1 MKIVI
6 LEADSLGQDMVFTPF
21 EALGDVVIYPAT
33 CAGVMEE
40 YSIDVDVI
48 VANIVLI

>member
-21 EALGDVVIYPAT
+21 EALGGMRMIKP
-33 CAGVMEE
+33 
-40 YSIDVDVI
+40 
-48 VANIVLI
+48 

>member
-21 EALGDVVIYPAT
+21 EALGEVVLPT
-33 CAGVMEE
+33 
-40 YSIDVDVI
+40 
-48 VANIVLI
+48 L